1 MQERKFS
8 GSRFGKTLYF
18 TEREI
23 DQMCLEALKVSK
35 CFPSQ
40 PEPID
45 IEFFIEK
52 HFQTKFDLG
61 TDFGSDVLG
70 WTLFGKKGEILMVG
84 VSSSLSEDTTT
95 VGQRRCRATVAHEA
109 GHCLMHPILFMEE
122 GTQNMMGNI
131 DFQENRILCRK
142 EDFQG
147 KTGKYDGRWWELQAN
162 RAIGGLLLPRQL
174 VRKCV
179 EHLLIPS
186 GGLGLKI
193 LPPEHFREAINHVAD
208 TFEVNKQPAEIRLKS
223 IFPEEDQISL

>member
-1 MQERKFS
+1 MQERSFS

-23 DQMCLEALKVSK
+23 DQMCLEALEVSK
-35 CFPSQ
+35 CLPSQ

-45 IEFFIEK
+45 IEFFVEK
-52 HFQTKFDLG
+52 HFETNLDLG
-61 TDFGSDVLG
+61 SDFGSDVLG

-84 VSSSLSEDTTT
+84 VSSSLSGDTTT

-122 GTQNMMGNI
+122 ETKNMMGNV
-131 DFQENRILCRK
+131 DFRENRILCRK

-174 VRKCV
+174 VRTSV
-179 EHLLIPS
+179 EHLLISS

-193 LPPEHFREAINHVAD
+193 LPPEHFNEAIDHVAD
-208 TFEVNKQPAEIRLKS
+208 TFEVNRQPAEIRLKS